1 MSDCGAVED
10 AVEVLE
16 AARELY
22 TVAEV
27 DAAIDRMATEITG
40 VVQQENPVILA
51 VMRGGVFAATEICR
65 RLIFP
70 YEFEFVHGTRYGD
83 GLTGGELSWPVQP
96 SADLAGRTVVV
107 VDDILDRGVT
117 IAALHEALTGVGV
130 VAIYTAILVSKAV
143 ADPATRP
150 EIDFVG
156 LSVDDVYVF
165 GCGMDYKGYWRG
177 LPSLFAVAS

>member
-1 MSDCGAVED
+1 MGDGGAVED

-22 TVAEV
+22 TVAQV

-40 VVQQENPVILA
+40 VVQEENPVILA
-51 VMRGGVFAATEICR
+51 VMRGGAFTATELCR
-65 RLIFP
+65 RFRFP
-70 YEFEFVHGTRYGD
+70 YEFDYIHGTRYAD
-83 GLTGGELSWPVQP
+83 GLVGGELRWPVQP
-96 SADLAGRTVVV
+96 SADLAGRTVLV
-107 VDDILDRGVT
+107 VDDILDKGLTMR
-117 IAALHEALTGVGV
+117 ALSEAVENVGV
-130 VAIYTAILVSKAV
+130 AVTYTAVLVSKVV

>member
-1 MSDCGAVED
+1 M
-10 AVEVLE
+10 
-16 AARELY
+16 
-22 TVAEV
+22 
-27 DAAIDRMATEITG
+27 
-40 VVQQENPVILA
+40 
-51 VMRGGVFAATEICR
+51 
-65 RLIFP
+65 
-70 YEFEFVHGTRYGD
+70 
-83 GLTGGELSWPVQP
+83 
-96 SADLAGRTVVV
+96 V

-130 VAIYTAILVSKAV
+130 VAIYTAVLVSKAV